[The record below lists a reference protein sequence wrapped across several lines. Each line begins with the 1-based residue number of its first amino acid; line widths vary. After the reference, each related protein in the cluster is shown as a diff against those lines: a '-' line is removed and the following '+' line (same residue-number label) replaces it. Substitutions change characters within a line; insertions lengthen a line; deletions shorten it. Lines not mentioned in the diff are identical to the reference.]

1 MGVTIYLGSYF
12 GGLLDEHHNLDNNRF
27 TVVFTLLGVVV
38 SMYLFIRQAQKINND
53 S

>member
-12 GGLLDEHHNLDNNRF
+12 GGLLDENQNLDNNRF
-27 TVVFTLLGVVV
+27 TVVFTLLAVLV

-53 S
+53 